1 MSEKEKEPK
10 SCEDLLN
17 IRKENDQLK
26 DEFRRKMMKE
36 HMRNHEEIY
45 RIKREFQRR
54 THRLHRKHSE
64 IERYHKYNRQ
74 SRIFIV
80 LFNLLLWFFIF
91 RHFGIKS
98 ITVLL
103 GVIFAVGGMVQ
114 FLFHTRLEERIFN
127 PISQLKLAVEEIAEG
142 NYDVQVDS
150 DVDNEIN
157 SLIESFNEMAQRLQR
172 GERLKKV
179 YEENRKTLV
188 ANISH
193 DLKTPITS
201 IQGYIETMLEEQD
214 LSAEQA
220 AKYHQIIY
228 NNASYMN
235 KLIDDL
241 FLFSKLDLEK
251 LELEMENISIRAYME
266 DLMEEFQFELEDRD
280 VKFSYEDQLNED
292 HMLSMDRKR
301 VHQVFK
307 NVIGNAVKY
316 GLEGHTQIKVS
327 MYRQENFLCVDVED
341 NGPGISEDKLPYI
354 FDRFY
359 RVDYAR
365 TKDLMSTG
373 LGLAIAKEL
382 MEAMKGKIT
391 VTSKENSGSCFTI
404 KLPMA

>member
-1 MSEKEKEPK
+1 MSKNEKNISSHEH
-10 SCEDLLN
+10 LLN
-17 IRKENDQLK
+17 IRKQKYQLK
-26 DEFRRKMMKE
+26 SEYHRRIWRE
-36 HMRNHEEIY
+36 HMRNHEEIK
-45 RIKREFQRR
+45 RIQQDFHK
-54 THRLHRKHSE
+54 HSKRLHRKHTE
-64 IERYHKYNRQ
+64 VQRYYKYNRQ
-74 SRIFIV
+74 SRVFIV
-80 LFNLLLWFFIF
+80 LFNLLLWYFIF

-98 ITVLL
+98 ITVFLAA
-103 GVIFAVGGMVQ
+103 VFAVGGMVQ
-114 FLFHTRLEERIFN
+114 FLFHMRLEKRILN
-127 PISQLKLAVEEIAEG
+127 PISQLKLAVEEIAKG
-142 NYDVQVDS
+142 NYNVQVAS

-157 SLIESFNEMAQRLQR
+157 SLIDSFNEMAQKLHE
-172 GERLKKV
+172 GEQLKKV

-214 LSAEQA
+214 LSEEQV

-251 LELEMENISIRAYME
+251 LDLEIESISVRAYMQ
-266 DLMEEFQFELEDRD
+266 DLMEEFKFELEDRD
-280 VKFSYEDQLNED
+280 VRFSYEDQLIED
-292 HMLSMDRKR
+292 HSLPMDRKR

-307 NVIGNAVKY
+307 NIIGNAVKY
-316 GLEGHTQIKVS
+316 GLEGHTEIKVC
-327 MYRQENFLCVDVED
+327 MYREEDFVCVDVTD

-391 VTSKENSGSCFTI
+391 VTSKENIGSCFTI
-404 KLPMA
+404 KLPIA